1 MNGQEE
7 QSERQK
13 YFTEITEMLADNKIT
28 REQARALF
36 KEWDDAGNA
45 EEVGTLESWIDT
57 ATPATATADTAT
69 APYPLSKFKNKE
81 EEDEHARTH
90 TRTCTKCNAEKPLT
104 EFENNTSGRQPFD
117 KHGDRLK
124 RPECRD
130 CSRAAKKGLADAKRA
145 AKKAG
150 IATTPSEHDVC
161 AICNKKGDDRHGLVF
176 DHDHAS
182 NKFRGW
188 LCDPC
193 NRSMGG
199 GHGDKLETLT
209 ARFAYICRTDKR
221 HDFVLQQVVEVALAA
236 ANRKSPLTS
245 KPTIEEI
252 TAFILGQPRAE

>member
-1 MNGQEE
+1 MKNCHSAMRNGFSFHE
-7 QSERQK
+7 K
-13 YFTEITEMLADNKIT
+13 IEIHFVTLSLHYRLVFMTTVPTISNAT
-28 REQARALF
+28 
-36 KEWDDAGNA
+36 DAA
-45 EEVGTLESWIDT
+45 
-57 ATPATATADTAT
+57 AAAAP
-69 APYPLSKFKNKE
+69 APYPIPKFKNKE
-81 EEDEHARTH
+81 EEDEYARTH
-90 TRTCTKCNAEKPLT
+90 TRTCSKCNAEKPLT
-104 EFENNTSGRQPFD
+104 EFENNTSGSQPFD
-117 KHGDRLK
+117 KQGYRLK

-130 CSRAAKKGLADAKRA
+130 CSRAAKKGLVDAKRA

-176 DHDHAS
+176 DHDHDT
-182 NKFRGW
+182 NTFRGW

-209 ARFAYICRTDKR
+209 ARFAYICRTDQR

-245 KPTIEEI
+245 KPTVEEI
-252 TAFILGQPRAE
+252 TAFILGQPHAE

>member
-57 ATPATATADTAT
+57 PAATPAATAS
-69 APYPLSKFKNKE
+69 YPIPKFKNKE

-104 EFENNTSGRQPFD
+104 EFGNNTSGSQPFD
-117 KHGDRLK
+117 KQGYRLK

-130 CSRAAKKGLADAKRA
+130 CTKTAGKGLADAKRA
-145 AKKAG
+145 AKKVG

-161 AICNKKGDDRHGLVF
+161 AICNKKGDDRHCLVF
-176 DHDHAS
+176 DHDHVS

-199 GHGDKLETLT
+199 QGDKLETLT
-209 ARFAYICRTDKR
+209 TRFAYICRTDER
-221 HDFVLQQVVEVALAA
+221 HDFVMQQAIHVALAA

-252 TAFILGQPRAE
+252 TAFILGQHRAE

>member
-1 MNGQEE
+1 M
-7 QSERQK
+7 
-13 YFTEITEMLADNKIT
+13 TTVPT
-28 REQARALF
+28 
-36 KEWDDAGNA
+36 
-45 EEVGTLESWIDT
+45 T
-57 ATPATATADTAT
+57 ATDP

-104 EFENNTSGRQPFD
+104 EFGNNTSGRQPFD

-130 CSRAAKKGLADAKRA
+130 CTKTAGKGLAEAKRA
-145 AKKAG
+145 AKKVG

-161 AICNKKGDDRHGLVF
+161 AICNKKGDDRHCLVF

-199 GHGDKLETLT
+199 QGDKLETLT
-209 ARFAYICRTDKR
+209 ARFAYICRTDER
-221 HDFVLQQVVEVALAA
+221 HDFVMQQAIQVALAA
-236 ANRKSPLTS
+236 ANRKSPFTS
-245 KPTIEEI
+245 KPTIEDI
-252 TAFILGQPRAE
+252 TAFILRQPHAE